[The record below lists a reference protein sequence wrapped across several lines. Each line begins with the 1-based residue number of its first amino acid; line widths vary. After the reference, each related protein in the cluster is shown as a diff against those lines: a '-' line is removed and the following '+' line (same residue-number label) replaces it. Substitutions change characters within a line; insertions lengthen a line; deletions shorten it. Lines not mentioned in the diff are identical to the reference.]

1 MKTIEEINNYINVA
15 QRTYEAKKMLETLTF
30 NWATDPKEMQFAN
43 LKSSSMFTPSWNFL
57 RMDKIKI
64 EDTPSFGGQD
74 IFQGVQESLRFI
86 DLIELIAS
94 GEKIIPPIYV
104 TDVSFVDGV
113 RSDKEPEFMDGSH
126 RIRIAQLLQLSEI
139 PIVVMERFV
148 SYVFTVDQWSFKTKT
163 ITEVNSDGSTS
174 TRNVIEAT
182 SNEGETMILNTGRYG
197 PSIDE
202 GFESNLFPK
211 YLKINI
217 GL

>member
-1 MKTIEEINNYINVA
+1 
-15 QRTYEAKKMLETLTF
+15 MLENLTI
-30 NWATDPKEMQFAN
+30 NWATDPEEMQFGN
-43 LKSSSMFTPSWNFL
+43 LKSSSMFTNSWKFL

-64 EDTPSFGGQD
+64 EDTPNFGGVD
-74 IFQGVQESLRFI
+74 LFQGVQESLRFI
-86 DLIELIAS
+86 DLIELMAS

-104 TDVSFVDGV
+104 ADVSFIDGV
-113 RSDKEPEFMDGSH
+113 RSEKNIEFSDGSH
-126 RIRIAQLLQLSEI
+126 RIRIAQLLQLNEI
-139 PIVVMERFV
+139 PIVVMERVV

-163 ITEVNSDGSTS
+163 MTEVNSDGSTS

-202 GFESNLFPK
+202 GFESKLFPK